1 MTARA
6 EAEAAAARRVTVRN
20 DPFHVSEPGLLVVD
34 LTPADKET
42 VQAAIDAL
50 GRRWATSGG
59 GRARRVPGEPG
70 VTARLYTDI
79 RRPGSEGAAAP
90 D

>member
-1 MTARA
+1 MSESAPVC
-6 EAEAAAARRVTVRN
+6 EAVR
-20 DPFHVSEPGLLVVD
+20 
-34 LTPADKET
+34 
-42 VQAAIDAL
+42 AIDAL

-59 GRARRVPGEPG
+59 GRVRRVPGEPG
-70 VTARLYTDI
+70 VTARLYADI

>member
-1 MTARA
+1 MEQIA
-6 EAEAAAARRVTVRN
+6 
-20 DPFHVSEPGLLVVD
+20 PLHVSETGLLVVD
-34 LTPADKET
+34 LTAADEET

-59 GRARRVPGEPG
+59 GRIRRVPGEPG
-70 VTARLYTDI
+70 VTARLYADI
-79 RRPGSEGAAAP
+79 RRPGCEGAAAP

>member
-1 MTARA
+1 M
-6 EAEAAAARRVTVRN
+6 EQIESL
-20 DPFHVSEPGLLVVD
+20 HVSEPGLLVLD
-34 LTPADKET
+34 LTAADEET

-59 GRARRVPGEPG
+59 GRVRGVPGEPG
-70 VTARLYTDI
+70 VTARLYADI
-79 RRPGSEGAAAP
+79 RRGGSEGAAAA